1 MTARPDTKTRI
12 LDAAEKLF
20 GEKGFDGT
28 SLRDITTEAD
38 VNLAAVNYHFQSKE
52 SLIEA
57 AIMRGA
63 GPVNQK
69 RVAMLDAAGPKAT
82 IEQIV
87 EAFVGPV
94 LEQDFEPMAPLMARV
109 LASPETMQRVFKH
122 HMESLSRRFAE
133 AVGIA
138 LPDLSPAERM
148 WRLHFTAGAMA
159 HTVTRA
165 PVLRDLF
172 GGILDF
178 KDRKLLIARLVKFAA
193 AGFRAPEVH

>member
-1 MTARPDTKTRI
+1 MIARPDTKTRI

-20 GEKGFDGT
+20 GENGFDAT

-57 AIMRGA
+57 VIMRTA
-63 GPVNQK
+63 GPVNDK
-69 RVAMLDAAGPKAT
+69 RIAMLEAAGPNPT
-82 IEQIV
+82 IEQLL

-94 LEQDFEPMAPLMARV
+94 LEQDYEPMAPLMARV
-109 LASPETMQRVFKH
+109 LSSPDVMKRMLKQ
-122 HMESLSRRFAE
+122 HMETLSRRFAE
-133 AVGIA
+133 GIGKA
-138 LPDLSPAERM
+138 LPELSPSEVI
-148 WRLHFTAGAMA
+148 WRIHFTAGAMA

-165 PVLRDLF
+165 PILRDLF
-172 GGILDF
+172 GGTLELQ
-178 KDRKLLIARLVKFAA
+178 DRKLLIARLVKFAA

>member
-1 MTARPDTKTRI
+1 MTERPDTKTRI

-20 GEKGFDGT
+20 GENGFDAT

-57 AIMRGA
+57 VIMR
-63 GPVNQK
+63 
-69 RVAMLDAAGPKAT
+69 AAGPINEKRIALLDASGPNPT
-82 IEQIV
+82 LEKIL
-87 EAFVGPV
+87 EAFVSPI

-109 LASPETMQRVFKH
+109 LASPDVMKKVFAK
-122 HMESLSRRFAE
+122 HMEALSKRFAE
-133 AVGIA
+133 CVQKA
-138 LPDLSPAERM
+138 LPELSHDDAI

-165 PVLRDLF
+165 PIMKDMF
-172 GGILDF
+172 GGVLNL
-178 KDRKLLIARLVKFAA
+178 KDRKMMTARLVKFAA
-193 AGFRAPEVH
+193 AGFRAPEVK

>member
-1 MTARPDTKTRI
+1 MTDTKVRI
-12 LDAAEKLF
+12 LDAAAKLF
-20 GEKGFDGT
+20 SEKGFDAT

-38 VNLAAVNYHFQSKE
+38 VNLAAVNYHFQSKDT
-52 SLIEA
+52 LVEA
-57 AIMRGA
+57 TITRCSA
-63 GPVNQK
+63 PVNEK
-69 RVAMLDAAGPKAT
+69 RLAMLDAAGPKPT
-82 IEQIV
+82 VEQIL

-109 LASPETMQRVFKH
+109 LASPETMQRVFKN
-122 HMESLSRRFAE
+122 HMESLSRRFAD
-133 AVGIA
+133 AIGVA

-148 WRLHFTAGAMA
+148 WRLHFVAGSMA

-165 PVLRDLF
+165 PLLRDLF
-172 GGILDF
+172 GGVLDF